1 MKLARRDFLN
11 LGIGAAAL
19 PAISKAT
26 WALDYPTRPVHII
39 VGVPAGVGPDIVGR
53 LIGQRLSDRLGQPF
67 VVENRPGSGGN
78 IGTEIVARAAPDGY
92 TLLWV
97 VTANAIN
104 ATLYDDL
111 NFNFIRDIVPV
122 ASVGSFPL
130 VLVVNPL
137 VPVKTLPEFIA
148 YAKANPGKINMPS
161 QGIGVPS
168 HVFGELFKMMTGIN
182 VVHVP
187 YRANYMPDLLGGQVQ
202 IAFNPIP
209 SALEFIQ
216 TGKLRPLAVTS
227 ATRWDALPDIP
238 TIGESVPGYEA
249 IAWQGVGAP
258 KGMPAGI
265 IDALSEDINVSLA
278 EPDTKARLG
287 GMGIEPLSMTPAQFG
302 NFIADETAKWGKVI
316 RAANIKP
323 E

>member
-67 VVENRPGSGGN
+67 VIENRPGSGGN